1 MTVKTV
7 VFLPLLS
14 ELFIWRDREME
25 SKFENL
31 VELHAVGFQ
40 HLDGSLID
48 HLKGTQEILE
58 KWGASISLQDA
69 GLYHAAYGT
78 AGFSQSL
85 VSTDQREKI
94 ADVIGATAEEIV
106 YQYCASDRE
115 TFFSRIGRDLSPIFP
130 NRFTGESYV
139 LSERMLRDFCELT
152 AANEIEISIDNPKF
166 LDRYG
171 AELNDLFIQMAPY
184 LSDVAQ
190 QYVAEIFGVCSA

>member
-1 MTVKTV
+1 MK
-7 VFLPLLS
+7 
-14 ELFIWRDREME
+14 
-25 SKFENL
+25 SKFEGL
-31 VELHAVGFQ
+31 VELHAGDFQ

-48 HLKGTQEILE
+48 HLKGTQEILK
-58 KWGASISLQDA
+58 KWGASVSLQDA

-94 ADVIGATAEEIV
+94 AGVIGATAEEVV

-139 LSERMLRDFCELT
+139 LSEKMLRDFCELT
-152 AANEIEISIDNPKF
+152 AANEIEIAIDNPKF

-171 AELNDLFIQMAPY
+171 AELNDLFVQMAPY
-184 LSDVAQ
+184 LSGVAQ
-190 QYVAEIFGVCSA
+190 RHSTEVFGACNA